1 MQILAPGAHTRASF
15 TRSCWSLEL
24 AEKVSNYLNI

>member
-1 MQILAPGAHTRASF
+1 MQSLALKHDHGASF

-24 AEKVSNYLNI
+24 AEKIK